1 MWDFATT
8 TCLYILTDGQ
18 MSGVITEVTVN
29 ESGEQSESRISLGR
43 SKIDQLSS
51 TLHLY
56 VAEKDQTVSL

>member
-29 ESGEQSESRISLGR
+29 ESGEQSESQGR
-43 SKIDQLSS
+43 SKTDKLSS